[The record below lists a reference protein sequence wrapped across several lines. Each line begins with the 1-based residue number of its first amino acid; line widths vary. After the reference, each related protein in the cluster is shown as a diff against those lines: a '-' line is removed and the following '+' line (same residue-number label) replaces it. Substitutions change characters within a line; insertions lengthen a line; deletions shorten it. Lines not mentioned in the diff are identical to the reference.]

1 MRCYRVH
8 EHGEPLQQVDLPMPT
23 PTGTQVLI
31 KVHAAG
37 LCHTDL
43 HLWDG
48 YYQLGQGKRLSLA
61 ERGVKPP
68 LTLSH
73 EISGEVVGYGEQVS
87 DVVIGTHALL
97 HPWIGCGECRYCQH
111 EQENLCLKPQQLGIV
126 KPGGFAEYILVPH
139 PRYLVD
145 LQGLDPA
152 QAAPL
157 ACAGL
162 TTFSALNK
170 FADRIHREPVVIIGA
185 GGLGLMALSLLKAQ
199 AAKGA
204 IVVDIDDAKLQT
216 AQDLGAIATINSQH
230 ADATQQ
236 LNTLTEGGAGLILDL
251 VGSQNS
257 LEFAIKHAARGAQ
270 IVVCGLMGGEIHLPI
285 PTIVMRPMTIQGSY
299 VGTVQELRALL
310 NLVREGNLEMIPIQT
325 RPIEDVNQA
334 FLDLQQGKVTGRVVL
349 LHAS

>member
-1 MRCYRVH
+1 MRCYCVK
-8 EHGEPLQQVDLPMPT
+8 EHGAPLQEINLPIPQ
-23 PTGTQVLI
+23 PQGTQVLI
-31 KVHAAG
+31 KVQAAG

-48 YYQLGQGKRLSLA
+48 YYDLGQGKKLSLA

-73 EISGEVVGYGEQVS
+73 EISGEVVAYGDQVENLTLGS
-87 DVVIGTHALL
+87 QALL
-97 HPWIGCGECRYCQH
+97 HPWIGCSHCRYCQND
-111 EQENLCLKPQQLGIV
+111 QENLCLKPQQLGIV

-170 FADRIHREPVVIIGA
+170 FGPKIQDQPVVVIGA
-185 GGLGLMALSLLKAQ
+185 GGLGLMALTLLNAQ
-199 AAKGA
+199 QAKGA
-204 IVVDIDDAKLQT
+204 ILVDIDDEKLNV
-216 AQDLGAIATINSQH
+216 AQQLGALATVNSQSP
-230 ADATQQ
+230 DATQQ
-236 LNTLTEGGAGLILDL
+236 LQHLTDGGASFILDL
-251 VGSQNS
+251 VGSHQS
-257 LEFAIKHAARGAQ
+257 LDFALKNAARGAH
-270 IVVCGLMGGEIHLPI
+270 IVVCGLMGGEVQLAI
-285 PTIVMRPMTIQGSY
+285 PTIAMRPITIQGSY

-310 NLVREGNLEMIPIQT
+310 DLVRERELSMIPIQT
-325 RPIEDVNQA
+325 RPINEVNQA
-334 FLDLQQGKVTGRVVL
+334 FHDLQQGKVTGRVVL

>member
-1 MRCYRVH
+1 MRCYCVH
-8 EHGEPLQQVDLPMPT
+8 EHGAPLQQVERAIPT
-23 PTGTQVLI
+23 PTGTEVLV
-31 KVHAAG
+31 KVQAAG

-48 YYQLGQGKRLSLA
+48 YYELGQGKRLSLA

-73 EISGEVVGYGEQVS
+73 EISGAVVSYGEQVT
-87 DVVIGTHALL
+87 DVIVGTQTLL
-97 HPWIGCGECRYCQH
+97 HPWIGCGQCRYCLN

-126 KPGGFAEYILVPH
+126 KPGGFAEYIVVPH

-145 LQGLDPA
+145 LQGLDPVK
-152 QAAPL
+152 AAPL

-170 FADRIHREPVVIIGA
+170 FSHRIEREPVVIIGA

-199 AAKGA
+199 GAQGA
-204 IVVDIDDAKLQT
+204 ILVDIDDLKLKA

-230 ADATQQ
+230 AEATQQ
-236 LNTLTEGGAGLILDL
+236 LNSLTDGGAGLILDL

-257 LEFAIKHAARGAQ
+257 LEFALKHAARGAQ
-270 IVVCGLMGGEIHLPI
+270 IVVCGLMGGEIHIPI
-285 PTIVMRPMTIQGSY
+285 PSIVMRPVSIQGSY
-299 VGTVQELRALL
+299 VGTVKELRALIE
-310 NLVREGNLEMIPIQT
+310 LVRQGNLDMIPIQT
-325 RPIEDVNQA
+325 RPIEQVNEA
-334 FLDLQQGKVTGRVVL
+334 FIDLQQGKVTGRVVL

>member
-1 MRCYRVH
+1 MRCYCVQ
-8 EHGEPLQQVDLPMPT
+8 EHGAPLQQINLPIPE
-23 PTGTQVLI
+23 PQGTEVLI

-48 YYQLGQGKRLSLA
+48 YYDLGQGKKLSLA

-73 EISGEVVGYGEQVS
+73 EISGEVVAYGDQVA
-87 DVVIGTHALL
+87 DLAVGTQALL
-97 HPWIGCGECRYCQH
+97 HPWIGCGACRYCQN

-170 FADRIHREPVVIIGA
+170 FGAQIHQQPVVIIGA
-185 GGLGLMALSLLKAQ
+185 GGLGLMALTLLKAQ
-199 AAKGA
+199 DAHGA
-204 IVVDIDDAKLQT
+204 ILVDIDDAKLQT
-216 AQDLGAIATINSQH
+216 AQQLGAIATVNSQV
-230 ADATQQ
+230 ADASQQ
-236 LNTLTEGGAGLILDL
+236 LNALTDGGAAFILDL
-251 VGSQNS
+251 VGSRSS
-257 LEFAIKHAARGAQ
+257 LEFALKTAARGAH
-270 IVVCGLMGGEIHLPI
+270 IVVCGLMGGEIQLPI
-285 PTIVMRPMTIQGSY
+285 PSIAMRPITIQGSY

-310 NLVREGNLEMIPIQT
+310 DLVRERDLKMIPIQT
-325 RPIEDVNQA
+325 RPITEVNQA
-334 FLDLQQGKVTGRVVL
+334 FDDLQQGKVTGRVVL

>member
-1 MRCYRVH
+1 MRCYCVQ
-8 EHGEPLQQVDLPMPT
+8 EHGAPLQEINLPMPE
-23 PTGTQVLI
+23 PKGTEVLI

-48 YYQLGQGKRLSLA
+48 YYDLGQGKKLSLA

-73 EISGEVVGYGEQVS
+73 EISGEVVAYGEQVTALE
-87 DVVIGTHALL
+87 IGTQALL
-97 HPWIGCGECRYCQH
+97 HPWIGCNTCRYCQN

-145 LQGLDPA
+145 LQGLDPT

-170 FADRIHREPVVIIGA
+170 FGAQVQQQPVVIIGA
-185 GGLGLMALSLLKAQ
+185 GGLGLMALALLNAQ
-199 AAKGA
+199 DAKGA
-204 IVVDIDDAKLQT
+204 ILVDIDDAKLQT
-216 AQDLGAIATINSQH
+216 AQQLGAIATVNSQ
-230 ADATQQ
+230 AEDASQQ
-236 LNTLTEGGAGLILDL
+236 LQALTEGGAACILDL
-251 VGSQNS
+251 VGSSQS
-257 LEFAIKHAARGAQ
+257 LDFALKNAARGGH
-270 IVVCGLMGGEIHLPI
+270 IVVCGLMGGEIQLPI
-285 PTIVMRPMTIQGSY
+285 PSIAMRPITIQGSY

-310 NLVREGNLEMIPIQT
+310 DLVRERQLNMIPIQT
-325 RPIEDVNQA
+325 RPIAEVNQA
-334 FLDLQQGKVTGRVVL
+334 FDDLQQGKVTGRVVL